1 MWLDNIYVVNRRK
14 QVSAHGDTCRHKM
27 ASIGKASSLK
37 HHYYFTI
44 NISAHCG
51 WIRFNEI
58 MKTNNNSLYV
68 SSLFAVDSDVYNAVS
83 SKEKE

>member
-1 MWLDNIYVVNRRK
+1 MVILVGTKWLVLGR
-14 QVSAHGDTCRHKM
+14 
-27 ASIGKASSLK
+27 LK

-44 NISAHCG
+44 TISAHCG

-58 MKTNNNSLYV
+58 MKTNNNSLYL

-83 SKEKE
+83 SKEKRKRIKERPLKDEISGI